1 MLKTKI
7 FEKKGKI
14 SSEEK
19 IMDLLFPYY
28 RTLQMSGNLL
38 KSSQGN
44 LTIPL
49 ELMRALFLDLKGC
62 GKHKFLRKKDNL
74 SSETNRLTDFS
85 HIIEREKNQITFYK
99 GR

>member
-1 MLKTKI
+1 
-7 FEKKGKI
+7 
-14 SSEEK
+14 
-19 IMDLLFPYY
+19 
-28 RTLQMSGNLL
+28 MSGNLL

-74 SSETNRLTDFS
+74 SSETNCLTNFS
-85 HIIEREKNQITFYK
+85 RIIEQEKNQITNYK